1 MLIYMPQS
9 SFFVLKGVIMF
20 RHNSVL
26 WIVVICKIFLR
37 LTDFKGRWLRKMSG
51 VGKNTVIQFL
61 SAIVAIGGYFK
72 FERVLSL

>member
-1 MLIYMPQS
+1 
-9 SFFVLKGVIMF
+9 
-20 RHNSVL
+20 
-26 WIVVICKIFLR
+26 
-37 LTDFKGRWLRKMSG
+37 MSG